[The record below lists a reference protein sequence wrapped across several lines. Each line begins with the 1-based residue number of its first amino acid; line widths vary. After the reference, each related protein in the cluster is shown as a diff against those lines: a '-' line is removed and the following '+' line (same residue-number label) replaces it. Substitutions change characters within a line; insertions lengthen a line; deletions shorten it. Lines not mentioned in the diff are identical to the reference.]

1 MSGPIKVTFG
11 EIANAQ
17 SNIASTSKLVQTK
30 LDDLKSTVQRLAAG
44 WHGAAS
50 ESYQVKQQQWDSSAA
65 DLNQVLHQISVAV
78 GNANEG
84 YQNTEGRNTQR
95 FSG

>member
-17 SNIASTSKLVQTK
+17 GSIASTSKLVQTK
-30 LDDLKSTVQRLAAG
+30 LDDLKSTVQRLASG
-44 WHGAAS
+44 WQGAAS
-50 ESYQVKQQQWDSSAA
+50 ESYQVKQAQWDKSAA

-84 YQNTEGRNTQR
+84 YQNTEGKNTQR
-95 FSG
+95 FGG